1 MKICIHV
8 DTAKS
13 TEEEEAEEQ
22 CLSQCRTQFVCVVTC
37 DIHLLPDKI
46 IAINEG
52 GMAGTVPANVD
63 GIAPAKVNRQ
73 LIALSVYQ
81 SRDYSITIFNC
92 C

>member
-13 TEEEEAEEQ
+13 TEEEEAFRNAE
-22 CLSQCRTQFVCVVTC
+22 LNSCVLWPA
-37 DIHLLPDKI
+37 IYIRYLPDKI
-46 IAINEG
+46 TAINEG

-63 GIAPAKVNRQ
+63 GIASAKVNRQ